1 MEFLVATVNAR
12 MQSTNL
18 RRICCVNQLTGFYM
32 RATLA
37 LNGLNVAG
45 VLETPLRLVTT
56 KNLK

>member
-1 MEFLVATVNAR
+1 MATVNAR
-12 MQSTNL
+12 MPSTNL